1 MRTYA
6 QVLDKHP
13 LIPLEEA
20 DGITNISWAGREAC
34 DELVVSIL
42 DLLALLAVLV
52 QPYKY

>member
-6 QVLDKHP
+6 QVLDKQP

-20 DGITNISWAGREAC
+20 GGISNISWAGREAC
-34 DELVVSIL
+34 DQLVVSIL

-52 QPYKY
+52 QQYKY